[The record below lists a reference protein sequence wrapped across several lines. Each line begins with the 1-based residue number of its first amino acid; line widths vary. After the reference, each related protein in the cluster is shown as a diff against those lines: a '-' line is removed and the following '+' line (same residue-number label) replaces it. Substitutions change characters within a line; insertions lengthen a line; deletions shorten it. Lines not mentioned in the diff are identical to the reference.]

1 MENKKN
7 ITIACAGCAGSGKTK
22 TLELLLSYLLS
33 PSAEL
38 LISPEEASLVLQWI
52 KESKGKYDRFHPLVD
67 PYAFQGIVTSR
78 QLISESRLA
87 AKAASSDKNVVL
99 TLVDRGISDAF
110 TYLPD
115 SEVAEMLTYGTLEDS
130 LVRYDA
136 VLFFQPYLS
145 STSTEENN
153 NENRYED
160 DEGIK
165 ALAGKTLEVWKK
177 HSNVYYIPNFET
189 VEEKGKYTALLL
201 NEIVGE
207 EVFLLD

>member
-1 MENKKN
+1 M
-7 ITIACAGCAGSGKTK
+7 
-22 TLELLLSYLLS
+22 
-33 PSAEL
+33 
-38 LISPEEASLVLQWI
+38 
-52 KESKGKYDRFHPLVD
+52 
-67 PYAFQGIVTSR
+67 TSR

-165 ALAGKTLEVWKK
+165 ALAGKTLEVWKN
-177 HSNVYYIPNFET
+177 HSNVYYIPNFGT
-189 VEEKGKYTALLL
+189 IEEKGEYIARLL

-207 EVFLLD
+207 EFFILD